1 MKKRRIR
8 RYVGNL
14 LLVLLFVLGLA
25 LVFNNQIKNVVM
37 KHNTERYAVSKA
49 TAETIQE
56 NQQKE
61 ETFDFDAVESASAQ
75 AVFQAQLN
83 NRQLPLVGGVALPA
97 VAINLPI
104 FKGLSN

>member
-37 KHNTERYAVSKA
+37 KHNT
-49 TAETIQE
+49 
-56 NQQKE
+56 
-61 ETFDFDAVESASAQ
+61 
-75 AVFQAQLN
+75 
-83 NRQLPLVGGVALPA
+83 
-97 VAINLPI
+97 
-104 FKGLSN
+104 